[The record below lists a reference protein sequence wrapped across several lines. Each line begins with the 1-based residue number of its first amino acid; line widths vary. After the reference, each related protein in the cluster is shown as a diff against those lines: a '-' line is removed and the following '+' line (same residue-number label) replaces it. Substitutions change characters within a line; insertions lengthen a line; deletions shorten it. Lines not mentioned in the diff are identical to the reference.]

1 MNTKHSRQKALSL
14 VAFLMLLVA
23 TTAQAKRVVERPYF
37 LGSNNHKLEI
47 ERVTLDKKATLLD
60 VKIYQASGDVGID
73 SHASIMA
80 NGVKYD
86 YIGSKQLPKGV
97 FVKVPECG
105 YVAATLRFKPM
116 PETTT
121 EFDFREIA
129 DNSGWNIYGVRL
141 DGKRPQADIP
151 QHLLQQAPD
160 KNSKLPSTD
169 LNLGK
174 TVVAVRL
181 LGYKPEYKTT
191 LDIIADNWFSP
202 YRMPYEHDSISVDG
216 TCQVSANAILPTVAT
231 IRVNRTEIPF
241 FAVPNDTTTVT
252 IDLPTLTLA
261 ATHLFANDANVKNYV
276 WFEGKHAAIDTELQ
290 SVKTKIDVF
299 GVTSFDDICGMTPL
313 QYRDYVQQSYERLL
327 AAINSNAAIGSAT
340 RTLAQ
345 SILSMNYASALFG
358 FKNNISMAPMIAGK
372 RGVPRADMSIDTV
385 SYFKPLEKLSVLHS
399 KNQRYYSYLGDFT
412 SALCRKYISADPLLD
427 DIAVG
432 KRLSR
437 SFNRK
442 RPLTEQQ
449 MAAAHD
455 SIANDMVREL
465 LFANNEDFKSQ
476 LSAADEKMAEIQ
488 KTANT
493 SSSYLSIIDID
504 PKMSAQQILP
514 TITDR
519 YKGKAILID
528 FWNTWCIPCKA
539 AMTTIRPLKEQL
551 TDVVYVYIADA
562 SSPVDKWGEMIKTIS
577 GVHVRLTEE
586 QADALAKIYKFSGIP
601 TYFVVNKEG
610 KITYQKTS
618 FPGVETLR
626 EQLVSAMQ
634 R

>member
-1 MNTKHSRQKALSL
+1 MKKINYFVGL
-14 VAFLMLLVA
+14 LMLLVA
-23 TTAQAKRVVERPYF
+23 ITAQAKRVVERPYF

-47 ERVTLDKKATLLD
+47 ERVTLDKKATFLD
-60 VKIYQASGDVGID
+60 VKIYQASGEVGID

-160 KNSKLPSTD
+160 KNSKLPATD

-191 LDIIADNWFSP
+191 LDIIVDNWFSP
-202 YRMPYEHDSISVDG
+202 ERMPFAHDSIGVDG
-216 TCQVSANAILPTVAT
+216 TCRVSANAILPTVAT
-231 IRVNRTEIPF
+231 IRINRMEIPF
-241 FAVPNDTTTVT
+241 LAVPNDTTTVT

-261 ATHLFANDANVKNYV
+261 ATHLFANDSEVKKFV
-276 WFEGKHAAIDTELQ
+276 WFEGKHAAVDTELQ
-290 SVKTKIDVF
+290 SVKTMLDVYGDTF
-299 GVTSFDDICGMTPL
+299 FDDICGMTPL
-313 QYRDYVQQSYERLL
+313 QYRNYVQQSYERLL

-345 SILSMNYASALFG
+345 NILSMNYASALFG
-358 FKNNISMAPMIAGK
+358 FKNNISMAPMITGK
-372 RGVPRADMSIDTV
+372 RGVPRADMRIDTL
-385 SYFKPLEKLSVLHS
+385 SYFKPLEQLSVLRS
-399 KNQRYYSYLGDFT
+399 KNQRYYHYLSDFT
-412 SALCRKYISADPLLD
+412 SALRRQYMSADPLLD
-427 DIAVG
+427 DIAIG

-442 RPLTEQQ
+442 CPLTEQQ
-449 MAAAHD
+449 IAVAHD

-465 LFANNEDFKSQ
+465 ILANNDDLKSQ
-476 LSAADEKMAEIQ
+476 LSAANKKMEEIK

-514 TITDR
+514 TITDK
-519 YKGKAILID
+519 YKGKAVLID
-528 FWNTWCIPCKA
+528 FWNTWCMPCRA
-539 AMTTIRPLKEQL
+539 AMSTIRPLKEQL

-562 SSPVDKWGEMIKTIS
+562 SSPVDKWGKMIKTIS
-577 GVHVRLTEE
+577 GVHVRLTKE
-586 QADALAKIYKFSGIP
+586 QAAALAEIHKFSGIP

-626 EQLVSAMQ
+626 EQLVSAM

>member
-1 MNTKHSRQKALSL
+1 MNTKHSLQKALSL

-73 SHASIMA
+73 SHASIIA

-121 EFDFREIA
+121 EFDFRETA
-129 DNSGWNIYGVRL
+129 DNSGWNVYGVRL
-141 DGKRPQADIP
+141 DGKRPHADIP
-151 QHLLQQAPD
+151 QHLLQQALD

-191 LDIIADNWFSP
+191 LDIIVDNWFSP
-202 YRMPYEHDSISVDG
+202 YRMPYDHDSISVDG
-216 TCQVSANAILPTVAT
+216 TCRVSANAILPTVAT

-241 FAVPNDTTTVT
+241 LAVPDDTTTVT

-276 WFEGKHAAIDTELQ
+276 WFEGKHAAVDTELQ
-290 SVKTKIDVF
+290 SVKTKIDVL
-299 GVTSFDDICGMTPL
+299 GVASFDDICGMTPL
-313 QYRDYVQQSYERLL
+313 QYRDYLQQSYDRLL
-327 AAINSNAAIGSAT
+327 AAINSNAAIGTAT
-340 RTLAQ
+340 RTLAH

-358 FKNNISMAPMIAGK
+358 FKNNISMAPMVAGK

-385 SYFKPLEKLSVLHS
+385 SYFKPLEQLAVLHS
-399 KNQRYYSYLGDFT
+399 KNQRYYFYLRDFT
-412 SALCRKYISADPLLD
+412 TALHRKYIYADPLLD

-442 RPLTEQQ
+442 HPLTEQQ

-465 LFANNEDFKSQ
+465 LFANNEDLKSQ
-476 LSAADEKMAEIQ
+476 LSAADEKMAEIK

-504 PKMSAQQILP
+504 PNMSAQQILP
-514 TITDR
+514 TIINK
-519 YKGKAILID
+519 YKGKRLLID
-528 FWNTWCIPCKA
+528 FWNTWCMPCRA
-539 AMTTIRPLKEQL
+539 AMSTIRPLKEQL

-562 SSPVDKWGEMIKTIS
+562 SSPVNKWGEMIKTIS

-586 QADALAKIYKFSGIP
+586 QAAALAELYKFSGIP

-618 FPGVETLR
+618 FPGVEKLKEELT
-626 EQLVSAMQ
+626 SAMH
-634 R
+634 

>member
-1 MNTKHSRQKALSL
+1 MKKINYFVGL
-14 VAFLMLLVA
+14 LMLLVA

-47 ERVTLDKKATLLD
+47 ERVTLDKKATFLD
-60 VKIYQASGDVGID
+60 VKIYQASGEVGID

-80 NGVKYD
+80 NGVKYY

-160 KNSKLPSTD
+160 KNSKLPATD

-191 LDIIADNWFSP
+191 LDIIVDNWFSP
-202 YRMPYEHDSISVDG
+202 QRMPFAHDSIGIDG
-216 TCQVSANAILPTVAT
+216 TCRVSANAILPTVAT
-231 IRVNRTEIPF
+231 IRVNRMEIPF
-241 FAVPNDTTTVT
+241 LAVPNDTTTVT

-261 ATHLFANDANVKNYV
+261 ATHLFANDTEVKKFV
-276 WFEGKHAAIDTELQ
+276 WFEGKHAAVDTELQ
-290 SVKTKIDVF
+290 SVKTMLDVYGDTF
-299 GVTSFDDICGMTPL
+299 FDDICGMTPL
-313 QYRDYVQQSYERLL
+313 QYRNYVQQSYARLS

-345 SILSMNYASALFG
+345 NILSMNYASALFG

-372 RGVPRADMSIDTV
+372 RGVPRADMRIDTL
-385 SYFKPLEKLSVLHS
+385 SYFKPLEQLSVLRS
-399 KNQRYYSYLGDFT
+399 KNQRYYHYLSDFT
-412 SALCRKYISADPLLD
+412 SALRRQYMSADPLLD
-427 DIAVG
+427 DIAIG

-442 RPLTEQQ
+442 CPLTEQQ
-449 MAAAHD
+449 IAVAHD

-465 LFANNEDFKSQ
+465 ILANNDDLKSQ
-476 LSAADEKMAEIQ
+476 LSAANKKMEEIK

-493 SSSYLSIIDID
+493 SSLYLSIIDID

-514 TITDR
+514 TITDK
-519 YKGKAILID
+519 YKGKAVLID
-528 FWNTWCIPCKA
+528 FWNTWCVPCRA
-539 AMTTIRPLKEQL
+539 AMSAIRPLKEQL
-551 TDVVYVYIADA
+551 HDVVYVYIADV

-577 GVHVRLTEE
+577 GVHVRLTKE
-586 QADALAKIYKFSGIP
+586 QAAALAEIHKFSGIP
-601 TYFVVNKEG
+601 TYFVVNKDG

-626 EQLVSAMQ
+626 EQLVSAM

>member
-47 ERVTLDKKATLLD
+47 ERVTLDKKATFLD
-60 VKIYQASGDVGID
+60 VKIYQASGEVGID

-160 KNSKLPSTD
+160 KNSKLPATD

-191 LDIIADNWFSP
+191 LDIIVDNWFSP
-202 YRMPYEHDSISVDG
+202 QRMPFAHDSIGVDG
-216 TCQVSANAILPTVAT
+216 TCRVSANAILPTVAT
-231 IRVNRTEIPF
+231 IRINRIEIPF
-241 FAVPNDTTTVT
+241 LAVPNDTTTVT

-261 ATHLFANDANVKNYV
+261 ATHLFANDSEVKKFV
-276 WFEGKHAAIDTELQ
+276 WFEGKHATVDTELQ
-290 SVKTKIDVF
+290 SVKTMLDVYGDTF
-299 GVTSFDDICGMTPL
+299 FDDICGMTPL
-313 QYRDYVQQSYERLL
+313 QYRDYVQQSYERLSS
-327 AAINSNAAIGSAT
+327 AINSNAAIGSAT

-345 SILSMNYASALFG
+345 NILSMNYASALFG

-385 SYFKPLEKLSVLHS
+385 SYFKPLEQLSVLHS
-399 KNQRYYSYLGDFT
+399 KNQRYYSYLRDFT
-412 SALCRKYISADPLLD
+412 SALRRKYISADPLLD

-449 MAAAHD
+449 MAVAHD

-465 LFANNEDFKSQ
+465 LLANNEDLKLQ
-476 LSAADEKMAEIQ
+476 LSAADEKMAEIK

-539 AMTTIRPLKEQL
+539 AMTTIRPLKEQF

>member
-141 DGKRPQADIP
+141 DGKRPQANIP
-151 QHLLQQAPD
+151 QHLLQQALD

-241 FAVPNDTTTVT
+241 LAVPNDTTTVT

-385 SYFKPLEKLSVLHS
+385 SYFKPLEKLAVLHS
-399 KNQRYYSYLGDFT
+399 KNQRYYSYLRDFT
-412 SALCRKYISADPLLD
+412 SALRRKYMSADPLLD

-442 RPLTEQQ
+442 CPLTEQQ
-449 MAAAHD
+449 MAVARD

-465 LFANNEDFKSQ
+465 LFANNEDLKSQ
-476 LSAADEKMAEIQ
+476 LSAADEKMAEIK

-519 YKGKAILID
+519 YK
-528 FWNTWCIPCKA
+528 
-539 AMTTIRPLKEQL
+539 R
-551 TDVVYVYIADA
+551 
-562 SSPVDKWGEMIKTIS
+562 
-577 GVHVRLTEE
+577 
-586 QADALAKIYKFSGIP
+586 
-601 TYFVVNKEG
+601 
-610 KITYQKTS
+610 
-618 FPGVETLR
+618 
-626 EQLVSAMQ
+626 
-634 R
+634 